1 MTDMDQKETLKIAHI
16 IPGSGGS
23 FYCGNCLR
31 DSKLFDSFREQ
42 GHEAIKIP
50 MYLPLFS
57 HDPDQGM
64 TPVFYG
70 AVSLYLKEVF
80 PLLRRAPKWVDRLL
94 NARPVLRFAARQAN
108 STRAS
113 GLEDMTV
120 SMLMGEHGRQREE
133 LEEMVHWLETHFKP
147 DVIHISN
154 ALLLGLAHMLRER
167 LGVPVL
173 CSLQDEDVWVDPMR
187 PEFSAKVW
195 DLMREKS
202 ADIDMFVSVSHY
214 YTEFMKQKLGLAED
228 RIQTLHLGVDPDEY
242 HYVNAAEK
250 PRNIGFLSRMC
261 RENGLDILVDAF
273 ILLRGRPGFD
283 DVRLLLTGGQT
294 SDDKAF
300 LKEQRKKIDQH
311 GLTEFVEFIP
321 DFEPSARTAFFN
333 RIMAL
338 SVPVRKGEAFGI
350 YLTEA
355 MAAGIPIVQPALG
368 AFPEIIE
375 KSGGGITYRN
385 NTAGELAEALQ
396 ELVGDRQKAG
406 RLSANA
412 RKSVLKSFNVHAL
425 TMEMTEIYRRLAA
438 ERRHQADPTKTT
450 SKV

>member
-1 MTDMDQKETLKIAHI
+1 MKIAHI

-31 DSKLFDSFREQ
+31 DSKLFDSMREQ

-57 HDPDQGM
+57 HDPDNDM

-70 AVSLYLKEVF
+70 AVSLYLKQVVPIF
-80 PLLRRAPKWVDRLL
+80 RRAPKWVDRLL
-94 NARPVLRFAARQAN
+94 NSRPVLKFAARQAN

-120 SMLMGEHGRQREE
+120 SMLMGEHGLQKEE
-133 LEEMVHWLETHFKP
+133 LEKMVHWLETHFKP

-167 LGVPVL
+167 IGVPVI

-202 ADIDMFVSVSHY
+202 RDIDMFVSVSHY
-214 YTEFMKQKLGLAED
+214 YTEFMKEKLGLSEEK
-228 RIQTLHLGVDPDEY
+228 IQTLHLGVDPADY
-242 HYVNAAEK
+242 QYVNSEEK
-250 PRNIGFLSRMC
+250 PRSIGFLSRMC
-261 RENGLDILVDAF
+261 RENGLDILIDAF
-273 ILLRGRPGFD
+273 ILLKEQPGFE

-294 SDDKAF
+294 NDDKAF
-300 LKEQRKKIDQH
+300 LKEQKHKIEQS
-311 GLTEFVEFIP
+311 GLRTHVEFIS
-321 DFEPSARTAFFN
+321 DFDPSARDAFFK
-333 RIMAL
+333 RIMLL

-355 MAAGIPIVQPALG
+355 MAAGIPIVQPPLG

-375 KSGGGITYRN
+375 KSGGGMTYRE
-385 NTAGELAEALQ
+385 NTPEELAKTFRELFSKQ
-396 ELVGDRQKAG
+396 ESLTQ
-406 RLSANA
+406 LSRNA
-412 RKSVLKSFNVHAL
+412 RQSVEKTFNVHEL
-425 TMEMTEIYRRLAA
+425 TREMTRIYQTAA
-438 ERRHQADPTKTT
+438 KNFSR
-450 SKV
+450 

>member
-1 MTDMDQKETLKIAHI
+1 MKIAHI

-31 DSKLFDSFREQ
+31 DSKLFDSMRDQ

-57 HDPDQGM
+57 HDPENDM

-70 AVSLYLKEVF
+70 AVSLYLKQVVPIF
-80 PLLRRAPKWVDRLL
+80 RRAPKWVDRLL
-94 NARPVLRFAARQAN
+94 NSRPVLKFAARQAN

-133 LEEMVHWLETHFKP
+133 LEKMVHWLETHFKP

-167 LGVPVL
+167 IGVPVI

-202 ADIDMFVSVSHY
+202 RDIDMFVSVSHY
-214 YTEFMKQKLGLAED
+214 YTEFMKAKLGLPEEK
-228 RIQTLHLGVDPDEY
+228 IQTLHLGVDPADY
-242 HYVNAAEK
+242 QYVNSDEK
-250 PRNIGFLSRMC
+250 PRSIGFLSRMC
-261 RENGLDILVDAF
+261 LENGLDILIDAF
-273 ILLRGRPGFD
+273 ILLKKQLGFE

-294 SDDKAF
+294 ADDKAF
-300 LKEQRKKIDQH
+300 LKEQKQKIDRF
-311 GLTEFVEFIP
+311 GLRAHVEFIP
-321 DFEPSARTAFFN
+321 DFDPSARDAFFK
-333 RIMAL
+333 RVMLL

-355 MAAGIPIVQPALG
+355 MAAGIPIVQPPLG

-375 KSGGGITYRN
+375 KSGGGMIYRE
-385 NTAGELAEALQ
+385 NTPEELAKTLQ
-396 ELVGDRQKAG
+396 ELFSGQEILNQ
-406 RLSANA
+406 LSRNA
-412 RKSVLKSFNVHAL
+412 RRSVEKTFNVHEL
-425 TMEMTEIYRRLAA
+425 TIEMTRIYQTAA
-438 ERRHQADPTKTT
+438 KNFSR
-450 SKV
+450 

>member
-1 MTDMDQKETLKIAHI
+1 MKIAHI

-31 DSKLFDSFREQ
+31 DSKLFDSMREQ

-57 HDPDQGM
+57 HDPDNDM

-70 AVSLYLKEVF
+70 AVSLYLKQVVPIF
-80 PLLRRAPKWVDRLL
+80 RRAPKWVDRLL
-94 NARPVLRFAARQAN
+94 NSRPVLKFAARQAN

-120 SMLMGEHGRQREE
+120 SMLMGEHGLQKEE
-133 LEEMVHWLETHFKP
+133 LEKMVHWLETHFKP

-167 LGVPVL
+167 IGVPVI

-202 ADIDMFVSVSHY
+202 RDIDMFVSVSHY
-214 YTEFMKQKLGLAED
+214 YTEFMKEKLGLSEEK
-228 RIQTLHLGVDPDEY
+228 IQTLHLGVDPADY
-242 HYVNAAEK
+242 QYVNSEEK
-250 PRNIGFLSRMC
+250 PRSIGFLSRMC
-261 RENGLDILVDAF
+261 RENGLDILIDAF
-273 ILLRGRPGFD
+273 ILLKEQPGFE

-294 SDDKAF
+294 NDDKAF
-300 LKEQRKKIDQH
+300 LKEQKHKIEQS
-311 GLTEFVEFIP
+311 GLRTHVEFIS
-321 DFEPSARTAFFN
+321 DFDPSARDAFFK
-333 RIMAL
+333 RIMLL

-355 MAAGIPIVQPALG
+355 MAAGIPIVQPPLG

-375 KSGGGITYRN
+375 KSGGGMTYRE
-385 NTAGELAEALQ
+385 NTPEELAKTLRELFSKQ
-396 ELVGDRQKAG
+396 ESLTQ
-406 RLSANA
+406 LSRNA
-412 RKSVLKSFNVHAL
+412 RQSVEKTFNVHEL
-425 TMEMTEIYRRLAA
+425 TREMTRIYQTAA
-438 ERRHQADPTKTT
+438 KNFSR
-450 SKV
+450 

>member
-1 MTDMDQKETLKIAHI
+1 LKIAHI

-31 DSKLFDSFREQ
+31 DSKLFDSMREQ

-57 HDPDQGM
+57 HDPDNDM

-70 AVSLYLKEVF
+70 AVSLYLKQVF
-80 PLLRRAPKWVDRLL
+80 PVFRRAPKWVDRLL
-94 NARPVLRFAARQAN
+94 NSRPVLRFAARQAN

-113 GLEDMTV
+113 GLEDMTI

-133 LEEMVHWLETHFKP
+133 LEKMVQWLETHFRP

-167 LGVPVL
+167 LGVPVI

-187 PEFSAKVW
+187 PDFSARVW
-195 DLMREKS
+195 ELMREKS
-202 ADIDMFVSVSHY
+202 HDIDMFVSVSHY
-214 YTEFMKQKLGLAED
+214 YTDFMRRKLGLPEE
-228 RIQTLHLGVDPDEY
+228 RIKTLHLGVDPEDY
-242 HYVNAAEK
+242 HYINATEK
-250 PRNIGFLSRMC
+250 PENIGYLSRMC

-273 ILLRGRPGFD
+273 ILMKKKAGFEN
-283 DVRLLLTGGQT
+283 VRLLLTGGQT
-294 SDDKAF
+294 ADDKAF
-300 LKEQRKKIDQH
+300 LKEQRQKIDQN
-311 GLTEFVEFIP
+311 GLREYVEFIP
-321 DFEPSARTAFFN
+321 DFDPYARESFFN
-333 RIMAL
+333 RVMLL

-375 KSGGGITYRN
+375 KSGGGVIFRD
-385 NTAGELAEALQ
+385 NTPEALSKSLEGLITDKGKLR
-396 ELVGDRQKAG
+396 ELS
-406 RLSANA
+406 LNA
-412 RKSVLKSFNVHAL
+412 RQSVEKTFNVHEL
-425 TMEMTEIYRRLAA
+425 TGEMTDIYRRAA
-438 ERRHQADPTKTT
+438 KNKQQR
-450 SKV
+450 

>member
-1 MTDMDQKETLKIAHI
+1 MKIAHI

-31 DSKLFDSFREQ
+31 DSKLFDSMRDQ

-57 HDPDQGM
+57 HDPENDM

-70 AVSLYLKEVF
+70 AVSLYLKQVVPIF
-80 PLLRRAPKWVDRLL
+80 RRAPKWVDRLL
-94 NARPVLRFAARQAN
+94 NSRPVLKFAARQAN

-133 LEEMVHWLETHFKP
+133 LEKMVHWLETHFKP

-167 LGVPVL
+167 IGVPVI

-202 ADIDMFVSVSHY
+202 RDIDMFVSVSHY
-214 YTEFMKQKLGLAED
+214 YTEFMKEKLGLPEEK
-228 RIQTLHLGVDPDEY
+228 IQTLHLGVDPADY
-242 HYVNAAEK
+242 QYVNSDEK
-250 PRNIGFLSRMC
+250 PRSIGFLSRMC
-261 RENGLDILVDAF
+261 LENGLDILIDAF
-273 ILLRGRPGFD
+273 ILLKKQPGFE

-294 SDDKAF
+294 ADDKAF
-300 LKEQRKKIDQH
+300 LKEQKQKIDRF
-311 GLTEFVEFIP
+311 GLRAHVEFIP
-321 DFEPSARTAFFN
+321 DFDPSARDAFFK
-333 RIMAL
+333 RVMLL

-355 MAAGIPIVQPALG
+355 MAAGIPIVQPPLG

-375 KSGGGITYRN
+375 KSGGGMIYRE
-385 NTAGELAEALQ
+385 NTPEELAKTLQ
-396 ELVGDRQKAG
+396 ELFSGQEILNQ
-406 RLSANA
+406 LSRNA
-412 RKSVLKSFNVHAL
+412 RRSVEKTFNVHEL
-425 TMEMTEIYRRLAA
+425 TIEMTRIYQTAA
-438 ERRHQADPTKTT
+438 KNFSR
-450 SKV
+450 

>member
-1 MTDMDQKETLKIAHI
+1 MKIAHI

-31 DSKLFDSFREQ
+31 DSKLFDSMRDQ

-57 HDPDQGM
+57 HDPENDM

-70 AVSLYLKEVF
+70 AVSLYLKQVVPIF
-80 PLLRRAPKWVDRLL
+80 RRAPKWVDRLL
-94 NARPVLRFAARQAN
+94 NSRPVLKFAARQAN

-133 LEEMVHWLETHFKP
+133 LEKMVHWLETHFKP

-167 LGVPVL
+167 IGVPVI

-202 ADIDMFVSVSHY
+202 RDIDMFVSVSHY
-214 YTEFMKQKLGLAED
+214 YTEFMKAKLGLPEEK
-228 RIQTLHLGVDPDEY
+228 IQTLHLGVDPADY
-242 HYVNAAEK
+242 QYVNSDEK
-250 PRNIGFLSRMC
+250 PRSIGFLSRMC
-261 RENGLDILVDAF
+261 LENGLDILIDAF
-273 ILLRGRPGFD
+273 ILLKKQPGFE

-294 SDDKAF
+294 ADDKAF
-300 LKEQRKKIDQH
+300 LKEQKQKIDRF
-311 GLTEFVEFIP
+311 GLRAHVEFIP
-321 DFEPSARTAFFN
+321 DFDPSARDAFFK
-333 RIMAL
+333 RVMLL

-355 MAAGIPIVQPALG
+355 MAAGIPIVQPPLG

-375 KSGGGITYRN
+375 KSGGGMIYRE
-385 NTAGELAEALQ
+385 NTPEELAKTLQ
-396 ELVGDRQKAG
+396 ELFSGQEILNQ
-406 RLSANA
+406 LSRNA
-412 RKSVLKSFNVHAL
+412 RRSVEKTFNVHEL
-425 TMEMTEIYRRLAA
+425 TIEMTRIYQTAA
-438 ERRHQADPTKTT
+438 KNFSR
-450 SKV
+450 